1 MKGHLSNSHT
11 NSFTFGQRHFRIFPQ
26 LIFSYMW
33 RLDSTQ
39 PCVYT
44 PAIEFLVPGLL
55 YLVLSHIFLCH
66 SSPGGMLQQIDLF
79 GFARTLQA
87 HSAGK
92 RRKLREDKCSN
103 PVFLVGGNVFF
114 SDSCLS
120 RNRFYKHK
128 LQNWQLKGKFH
139 LYGFNNPWTQPE
151 LR

>member
-33 RLDSTQ
+33 RLDSKQ

-44 PAIEFLVPGLL
+44 PAFDFLVPGLL
-55 YLVLSHIFLCH
+55 FPVLSHIFLCH

-92 RRKLREDKCSN
+92 RRKLRGGQ
-103 PVFLVGGNVFF
+103 VFKSCFSCWGNVFF

-120 RNRFYKHK
+120 RNTFYKHK
-128 LQNWQLKGKFH
+128 LQNRQLKGKFH

>member
-33 RLDSTQ
+33 WLDSKQ

-44 PAIEFLVPGLL
+44 PAFDFLVPGLL
-55 YLVLSHIFLCH
+55 FLVLSHIFLCH
-66 SSPGGMLQQIDLF
+66 SSPSGMLQQIDLF
-79 GFARTLQA
+79 GFVRTLQA

-92 RRKLREDKCSN
+92 RRKLRRAS
-103 PVFLVGGNVFF
+103 VQILFFLVGGNVFF

-120 RNRFYKHK
+120 RNTFYKHK
-128 LQNWQLKGKFH
+128 LQNRQLKGKFH